1 VIACA
6 TRCAVVLHVA
16 GLLSCAGSPA
26 PSSDVESAA
35 PERIVV
41 MAPAAAEMLEA
52 IGAIG
57 SVVGIGDFVREP
69 LSISGLPRIGAYDSP
84 NVERVLELGADLLI
98 TASAEASATSHRRLE
113 SLGLRVLAL
122 DTSTYD
128 GVFASLARVGEAVG
142 RPEEAESVAREIR
155 ESLESIGRRVEGLP
169 RPKVLFVVGR
179 DPAYV
184 AGPGSHVDEMIA
196 LAGGT
201 NVAHDAGPP
210 YPRMSMEAILE
221 RMPDVIVDTSDNRPD
236 APRGRHAGQ
245 WAQWEFLPAVRDGR
259 VYQVDPER
267 LVIPG
272 IRLPEMTELMGRLI
286 HPEVFGE
293 VADADL
299 GPR

>member
-1 VIACA
+1 VIAHA
-6 TRCAVVLHVA
+6 TRCAVVLSIA
-16 GLLSCAGSPA
+16 GLLSCAGGAA
-26 PSSDVESAA
+26 PPPDAGQAS

-52 IGAIG
+52 IGATG
-57 SVVGIGDFVREP
+57 SVVGIGDFVDEP
-69 LSISGLPRIGAYDSP
+69 AEISGLPRIGAYDSP

-98 TASAEASATSHRRLE
+98 TTSAEAAATSHRRLE

-128 GVFASLARVGEAVG
+128 GVFASLSRVGDAVG
-142 RPEEAESVAREIR
+142 RAEQAEAVARGIR
-155 ESLESIGRRVEGLP
+155 EALESIGRRVEGLP
-169 RPKVLFVVGR
+169 RRNVLFVVGR
-179 DPAYV
+179 DPVYV
-184 AGPGSHVDEMIA
+184 AGPGSHIDEMIV
-196 LAGGT
+196 LAGGA
-201 NVAHDAGPP
+201 NVAHDAGSP

-221 RMPDVIVDTSDNRPD
+221 RMPDLIVDTSDNSPD
-236 APRGRHAGQ
+236 ARRGRHAGA

>member
-1 VIACA
+1 
-6 TRCAVVLHVA
+6 
-16 GLLSCAGSPA
+16 
-26 PSSDVESAA
+26 
-35 PERIVV
+35 

-52 IGAIG
+52 IGATG
-57 SVVGIGDFVREP
+57 SVVGIGDYVEEP
-69 LSISGLPRIGAYDSP
+69 AAISGLPRIGAYDSP

-98 TASAEASATSHRRLE
+98 TTSAEAAATSHRRLE

-128 GVFASLARVGEAVG
+128 GVFASLSRVGDAVG
-142 RPEEAESVAREIR
+142 RAEEAESVARRIR
-155 ESLESIGRRVEGLP
+155 AALESIGRRVEGLA
-169 RPKVLFVVGR
+169 RPNVLFVVGR
-179 DPAYV
+179 DPVYV
-184 AGPGSHVDEMIA
+184 AGPGSHIDEMIA
-196 LAGGT
+196 LAGGV
-201 NVAHDAGPP
+201 NLAHDAGSP
-210 YPRMSMEAILE
+210 YPRMSMESILE
-221 RMPDVIVDTSDNRPD
+221 RMPDVIVDTSDNSPD
-236 APRGRHAGQ
+236 APRGRHAGA

-286 HPEVFGE
+286 HPEVFGD